1 MAHFLACV
9 PTLLAFNAKKG
20 ETNAKGQVQILS
32 VTNAT
37 QLKEVFFSGDP
48 WIVQCATEADVAA
61 AAVDQGL
68 GLHEV
73 LELALNALHRVP
85 SRVGLLD
92 CGRALPSGKSTLDRF
107 KFDAAV
113 VPTIFFVA
121 NGRSPAQIVPSLLAK
136 YGTSAALFPTPRQ
149 QAAALLSLVKVR
161 CSTHEAAVRPSPSPS
176 LPHPLAL
183 ASNPY
188 FPNLSHFRRARR
200 TRRPA

>member
-1 MAHFLACV
+1 MRRGVVAHFLACV

-113 VPTIFFVA
+113 VPTSTKTAPRPKQHRDTSQGAESVLPRLA
-121 NGRSPAQIVPSLLAK
+121 RSCAGPEESR
-136 YGTSAALFPTPRQ
+136 TP
-149 QAAALLSLVKVR
+149 LVHASKSVTLVR
-161 CSTHEAAVRPSPSPS
+161 CCVRATS
-176 LPHPLAL
+176 
-183 ASNPY
+183 
-188 FPNLSHFRRARR
+188 R
-200 TRRPA
+200 T